1 MWFSIVSYSGCR
13 QLTICQGTP
22 LFMATELLRAS
33 LKEVTISRTVKHDL
47 EAVCW
52 VTVYAIYKHALDH
65 TPHGSR
71 EHKELRDEFCAI
83 FSAISIQKLLDLRAK
98 ALSTSQ
104 DASDTDSL
112 FQAIHKLQQYTFAI
126 HKDLAGFLDFIWY
139 LLYKVQPRY
148 SLVADV
154 LPKFR
159 NDIRADMMASQLG
172 GPRTDSGTRSIIELT
187 HACLLK
193 NIERL
198 LSEQV

>member
-1 MWFSIVSYSGCR
+1 
-13 QLTICQGTP
+13 
-22 LFMATELLRAS
+22 MATELLRAS

-47 EAVCW
+47 EALCW
-52 VTVYAIYKHALDH
+52 VIVYAIYKHALDH
-65 TPHGSR
+65 TPRGSG

-98 ALSTSQ
+98 ALSGSQ
-104 DASDTDSL
+104 DESDLDSL
-112 FQAIHKLQQYTFAI
+112 FKAIHKLQQYTFAI
-126 HKDLAGFLDFIWY
+126 HEDLAGFLDFIWY
-139 LLYKVQPRY
+139 LLHKIQPRY
-148 SLVADV
+148 YHVADV